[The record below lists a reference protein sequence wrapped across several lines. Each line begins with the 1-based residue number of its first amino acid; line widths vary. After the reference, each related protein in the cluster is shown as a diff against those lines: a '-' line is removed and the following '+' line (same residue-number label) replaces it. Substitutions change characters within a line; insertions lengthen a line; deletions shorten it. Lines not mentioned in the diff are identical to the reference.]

1 MYCRAREWSV
11 MREKNQLAIESYE
24 GLLQG
29 VVHLLERART
39 ASARSVN
46 AIMTSTYWEIGRRI
60 VEYEQKGERR
70 AAYGQAFLA
79 RLAADLAGRFGRGFS
94 ERNLGKMRLFYLSW
108 KIPPTL
114 TAKSPDAVST
124 GSGKPPTVSAKSQE
138 YNILQTGSAG
148 QGVSVPLP
156 DRPPRPRNPVPG
168 NRGNQTCPRNTS
180 GPTRITS
187 WLSFPGNPG
196 TK

>member
-1 MYCRAREWSV
+1 

-70 AAYGQAFLA
+70 AAYGQALLA

-114 TAKSPDAVST
+114 TAKSPDAVH
-124 GSGKPPTVSAKSQE
+124 
-138 YNILQTGSAG
+138 G
-148 QGVSVPLP
+148 QRKTADGVGEIG
-156 DRPPRPRNPVPG
+156 PRR
-168 NRGNQTCPRNTS
+168 
-180 GPTRITS
+180 
-187 WLSFPGNPG
+187 
-196 TK
+196 

>member
-60 VEYEQKGERR
+60 VEYEQKGRTACCLRPGLVGETRR
-70 AAYGQAFLA
+70 RLGGQV
-79 RLAADLAGRFGRGFS
+79 RP
-94 ERNLGKMRLFYLSW
+94 RLF
-108 KIPPTL
+108 
-114 TAKSPDAVST
+114 
-124 GSGKPPTVSAKSQE
+124 
-138 YNILQTGSAG
+138 
-148 QGVSVPLP
+148 
-156 DRPPRPRNPVPG
+156 
-168 NRGNQTCPRNTS
+168 
-180 GPTRITS
+180 
-187 WLSFPGNPG
+187 
-196 TK
+196 

>member
-1 MYCRAREWSV
+1 MGATLITVAAIAWILTGSKTSEESIMSFTRSTATAPFAQITKVGWSPDLV
-11 MREKNQLAIESYE
+11 AVDINPLVQKNVR
-24 GLLQG
+24 LQG
-29 VVHLLERART
+29 SFSHNFPVWERVVHLLERART

-70 AAYGQAFLA
+70 AAYGQALLA

-114 TAKSPDAVST
+114 TAKSAGVST
-124 GSGKPPTVSAKSQE
+124 EQ
-138 YNILQTGSAG
+138 
-148 QGVSVPLP
+148 
-156 DRPPRPRNPVPG
+156 
-168 NRGNQTCPRNTS
+168 
-180 GPTRITS
+180 
-187 WLSFPGNPG
+187 
-196 TK
+196 

>member
-1 MYCRAREWSV
+1 

-94 ERNLGKMRLFYLSW
+94 ERNLGKMRLF
-108 KIPPTL
+108 
-114 TAKSPDAVST
+114 
-124 GSGKPPTVSAKSQE
+124 
-138 YNILQTGSAG
+138 
-148 QGVSVPLP
+148 
-156 DRPPRPRNPVPG
+156 
-168 NRGNQTCPRNTS
+168 
-180 GPTRITS
+180 
-187 WLSFPGNPG
+187 
-196 TK
+196 